1 MSGMNT
7 ILQENLIDQLEDAV
21 SGKNVG
27 WRADMLK
34 RVTDLFLL
42 GSGKYTEPQ
51 IELFDEV
58 MSKLIDSVEV
68 ASRVE
73 FGNRLADVPDAPN
86 STVRLLAFDES
97 IEVAAPILS
106 RSERLSEAD
115 LIKSAETMSQEHL
128 LAISKRRELREGLT
142 DVLVTR
148 GNREVLVSTATNQ
161 GSRFSQLGLDTLVEK
176 AGSDDT
182 LALSVWARQD
192 IPRQQMV
199 RLFRQASD
207 GLRRQLEAAHPRHA
221 DSIRAAVSAAAE
233 QVQAIARASSAQ
245 FQQARATLAE
255 LHADGRLDEA
265 VLLQLVEENNFD
277 GVATALS
284 LLCEL
289 PIGTVERALSQGRYE
304 QVLLFAKAT
313 QMSWQTTLALIRFQA
328 AGTPVTQTE
337 VDQYFASYSRMQVKT
352 AQTALQFYRLRESAS
367 RTQS

>member
-1 MSGMNT
+1 MTMT
-7 ILQENLIDQLEDAV
+7 KKVPQENLIDQLEDAV
-21 SGKNVG
+21 SGKNIG

-58 MSKLIDSVEV
+58 MSKLLDTVEA

-73 FGNRLADVPDAPN
+73 FGNRLADAPDAPI
-86 STVRLLAFDES
+86 SAVRLLAFDES
-97 IEVAAPILS
+97 IEVAAPVLS
-106 RSERLSEAD
+106 RSERLTEAD

-128 LAISKRRELREGLT
+128 LAISKRRELKEGLT

-176 AGSDDT
+176 AGSDDK

-192 IPRQQMV
+192 IPRQQML

-233 QVQAIARASSAQ
+233 RVQEIARARSVQ
-245 FQQARATLAE
+245 FHEASVAVAE
-255 LHADGRLDEA
+255 LHADGQLDES
-265 VLLQLVEENNFD
+265 VLQQLVEENNFD
-277 GVATALS
+277 GIAAALS
-284 LLCEL
+284 LMCDL
-289 PIGTVERALSQGRYE
+289 PLGPVERALAQGYYE
-304 QVLLFAKAT
+304 QILLFAKAT
-313 QMSWQTTLALIRFQA
+313 ELSWNITLELIRFQA
-328 AGTPVTQTE
+328 SGKQLSQGE
-337 VDQYFASYSRMQVKT
+337 MDQYFASYTRMQVKT
-352 AQTALQFYRLRESAS
+352 AKAALQFYRLRASAS
-367 RTQS
+367 GT